1 LSIDLILQRAR
12 THVLRGQIEAAHKLY
27 KGLLVT
33 VPNHPQVNAELG
45 MLCLQ
50 HRPPQEA
57 IRSLEKAALPLLQVE
72 RVWICLLVAHH
83 RCGNHTRVKELLA
96 TMRQSGFDKE
106 ELNKIERDLNQPPP
120 DRVAAV
126 KRFMEQNDVVSAEI
140 VARLLVEN
148 FPEQAEVA
156 LLLQEVL
163 AQALKGVQA

>member
-1 LSIDLILQRAR
+1 
-12 THVLRGQIEAAHKLY
+12 
-27 KGLLVT
+27 
-33 VPNHPQVNAELG
+33 
-45 MLCLQ
+45 
-50 HRPPQEA
+50 
-57 IRSLEKAALPLLQVE
+57 
-72 RVWICLLVAHH
+72 
-83 RCGNHTRVKELLA
+83 
-96 TMRQSGFDKE
+96 MRQSGFDKE